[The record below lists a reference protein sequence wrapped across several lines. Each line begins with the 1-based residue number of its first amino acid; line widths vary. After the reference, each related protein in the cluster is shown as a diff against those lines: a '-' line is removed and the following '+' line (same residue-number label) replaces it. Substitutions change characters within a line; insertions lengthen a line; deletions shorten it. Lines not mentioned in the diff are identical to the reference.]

1 MVSTATTTGAAA
13 STTTCG
19 SSAQYELP
27 VKDAAC
33 GVPNTTKY
41 KSLFEQCAKPAGVLS
56 YDHDCA
62 LYGLAVDQSVH
73 DLTQCLYDAGV
84 AWKDVWCYGDTNA
97 TATATSYPTATAT
110 SSKTHTTGKTST
122 ASSSSASSTE
132 TSAAMT
138 VQLSK
143 SPMGLPSVVV
153 LSTLFVSVALFGLQ

>member
-13 STTTCG
+13 SSTTCG
-19 SSAQYELP
+19 SSAQFELP

-33 GVPNTTKY
+33 GVPNTNKY
-41 KSLFEQCAKPAGVLS
+41 KNFLEQCAKPAGVLP

-62 LYGLAVDQSVH
+62 LYGLAVDQSVQ
-73 DLTQCLYDAGV
+73 DLTDCLYDAGV

-97 TATATSYPTATAT
+97 TATATSFPTATAT
-110 SSKTHTTGKTST
+110 SSKTSTNSKTRT

-132 TSAAMT
+132 TSAATT

-143 SPMGLPSVVV
+143 GPMSLPSVVV
-153 LSTLFVSVALFGLQ
+153 LSTLLVSAALFGLQ